1 MTKTFC
7 IVGAGFSGAVL
18 ARALVSN
25 ENIRCVVIDERD
37 HVGGNCHTKRDTKT
51 NIMEHCYGPHI
62 FHTDS
67 KKVWQYVNQFGNFHP
82 FINRIKAINSHGV
95 FSLPIN
101 LHTINQFFEKT
112 FSPTE
117 AKAYLAEI
125 REKNI
130 SNPKNFEEQALSM
143 IGRELYEAFFLGY
156 TKKQWGLDPTQIPAS
171 VMKRLPVRFDYN
183 DNYYSSQY
191 QGIPEEGY
199 TAVIKRILDHP
210 NIEVQLNQKAEREI
224 INYFD
229 HLFWTGT
236 IDSFF
241 SHQFGTL
248 SYRTVYWE
256 KQYFEGDYQGNALIN
271 YTDLSVPYTR
281 IHEHKHFTPWE
292 KHEKSIVFT
301 EYSKLT
307 EGSDTPYYPICTIE
321 DKALFQKYKTLAES
335 SNKISFL
342 GRLGTYQYLDMDQV
356 IAQSLNFSEEV
367 LNAIKRK
374 TPIPVFN
381 QNFR

>member
-1 MTKTFC
+1 M
-7 IVGAGFSGAVL
+7 GAGFSGAVL